1 MYKIVR
7 PLRFLFCHNKQMNEL
22 TMFSQSALKVSAIL
36 LVLLLWPVVSASAQ
50 DSKRLQAAVDSAVTA
65 YMSQYHVPGLSIS
78 VVQESQLLI
87 EQGYGFADLEN
98 FVPAIG
104 KTRYPIA
111 SISKSVTAV
120 AALQLADRGK
130 LDLDAPIQNY
140 VPGFL
145 EKEEPITS
153 RHLLRHTSGIRHYR
167 DGEYVN
173 TRRYETITE
182 SLEAFAQD
190 TLLHVPGA
198 APTYTSYGYTLLGAV
213 IEQAS
218 SMTFLEYLE
227 QHVFAPADMVA
238 TGYNDVRQIIP
249 YRSEGYEVRRT
260 GEVVNAQFVDPSN
273 RIPGGGLM
281 STAGDMGRFAIALM
295 GGELLNSRSYDYMKA
310 PTELPEGP
318 IQLGAGWAL
327 GTERWLSDRRA
338 RPDAIWSGGNIL
350 GSTSI
355 VYILPENGVAI
366 SLLTNLQ
373 DKGTEL
379 LRLAYDIADIVERRE

>member
-1 MYKIVR
+1 MLEQKM
-7 PLRFLFCHNKQMNEL
+7 L
-22 TMFSQSALKVSAIL
+22 SQQSLKVRAIL
-36 LVLLLWPVVSASAQ
+36 LFLLIGPTVFASAQ
-50 DSKRLQAAVDSAVTA
+50 DTKSLQAEIDSAVTT
-65 YMSQYHVPGLSIS
+65 YMSRFQVPGLSIS
-78 VVQESQLLI
+78 VVQDSQLQM

-98 FVPAIG
+98 FVPATG
-104 KTRYPIA
+104 TTRYPIA

-120 AALQLADRGK
+120 AALQLAERGK

-140 VPGFL
+140 VPEFS
-145 EKEEPITS
+145 EKKQPITS

-167 DGEYVN
+167 NGEYVN

-198 APTYTSYGYTLLGAV
+198 APTYSSYGYTLLGAV

-218 SMTFLEYLE
+218 NMTFLEYLE
-227 QHVFAPADMVA
+227 QHVFAPAGMVA

-249 YRSEGYEVRRT
+249 YRSEGYKVRPT

-295 GGELLNSRSYDYMKA
+295 EGELLNSRSYDYMKT

-327 GTERWLSDRRA
+327 GTERWLSDQRA

-373 DKGTEL
+373 DKGTDL
-379 LRLAYDIADIVERRE
+379 LRLAYDIADIVERSQ